1 MYDSFSMESQLP
13 KALYT
18 ELAGI
23 HDSTVVGIDLT
34 GSEKKKCGW
43 ATLTNGD
50 VTTRTIF
57 TDQELI
63 DITIRQMPAVI
74 SIDAPLSLPA
84 GRISVYDTDPGRQ
97 EFGILRECERA
108 MLKRGIRSYPC
119 LIQSMQ
125 KLTERGIQLANEFRK
140 RGFTVIESYPGGA
153 QDILGIPRKGKS
165 IPLLVKGL
173 QAFGLNGSFDQVGV
187 SHDELDAIT
196 SAIVGCFY
204 IANRYEALGNERE
217 GYLILPRLLP

>member
-1 MYDSFSMESQLP
+1 MYADLV
-13 KALYT
+13 
-18 ELAGI
+18 GI
-23 HDSTVVGIDLT
+23 SDTTVVGIDLT

-43 ATLTNGD
+43 ATLTNGH
-50 VTTRTIF
+50 VATRTIF
-57 TDQELI
+57 TDL
-63 DITIRQMPAVI
+63 DIIEATVRQNPAVI

-108 MLKRGIRSYPC
+108 MLKKGIRSYPC
-119 LIQSMQ
+119 LIRSMQ
-125 KLTERGIQLANEFRK
+125 KLTERGIQLANEFRR
-140 RGFTVIESYPGGA
+140 RGFAVIESYPGGA
-153 QDILGIPRKGKS
+153 QDVLGIPRKGKS

-173 QAFGLNGSFDQVGV
+173 QAFGLSGSFDQIGV

-204 IANRYEALGNERE
+204 IANRYEALGNELE
-217 GYLILPRLLP
+217 GYLILPRLES